1 MPKFGAR
8 SLRNLST
15 CHQDLQLIFN
25 TVIQFED
32 CSVLEG
38 ARSLERQKELVA
50 QGMSKTLKSKHVVHG
65 DGLSMAVDVMKY
77 PIDWQDK
84 ERVILFAGKVLG
96 VAQSLLD
103 AGKIS
108 HKLRWGG
115 DWDGDGNVKEHSFF
129 DGPHFELVEIKSE

>member
-1 MPKFGAR
+1 MPKFSMNSKRKLG
-8 SLRNLST
+8 T
-15 CHQDLQLIFN
+15 CHKDLQLIFN
-25 TVIQFED
+25 TVIKFED
-32 CSVLEG
+32 CTIIEG
-38 ARSLERQKELVA
+38 ARSFERQVELVE
-50 QGMSKTLKSKHVVHG
+50 QGMSKTFDSKHIPG
-65 DGLSMAVDVMKY
+65 DDGNSRAVDVMKY

-108 HKLRWGG
+108 HNLRWGG
-115 DWDGDGNVKEHSFF
+115 DWDGDGNVREHSFF